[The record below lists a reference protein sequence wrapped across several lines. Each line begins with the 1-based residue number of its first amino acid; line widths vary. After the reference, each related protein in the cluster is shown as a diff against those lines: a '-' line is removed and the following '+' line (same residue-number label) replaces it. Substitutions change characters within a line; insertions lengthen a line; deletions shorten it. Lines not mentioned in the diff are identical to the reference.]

1 MNKQTNY
8 APSEWDV
15 KPDGSGIVAEHRAT
29 GEKFI
34 GTMDGFNALVA
45 GRKGRDDAIDLII
58 NNPLAVPVTAKV
70 TSSGGVEFD
79 ALTSDGI
86 RATMIDRRGAGK
98 PIYRPNGST
107 GLTFSSG
114 ANAPAAIQ
122 IIDGVAWITTPVG
135 NHVEVTLPTMSARLA
150 PQSLCIDAEADDWS
164 ACASVSYY
172 LATIGYAAFWLRT
185 FNPTA
190 SDKSGASEVSG
201 PGRRRMYSDRRAF
214 VPTNSPNFASTQIT
228 THKIRVTP
236 KAGVSVRFCIRG
248 LDWDLID
255 IPSISNIYDDGYKSV
270 YQHALPLHNE
280 LGLVASIGV
289 VAGAVDANSVNT
301 MTWDQLAEWRR
312 YGHRLLPHGPVDY
325 VGNWADG
332 GTYASV
338 RAEVEHAINALVSR
352 GLGDGLSEYVG
363 VTPQGVYWL
372 GSDRQETE
380 FRRARRDAGLI
391 GCRGTSVPQFFNSR
405 LVGLDEMR
413 RYDVP
418 IMGFVKSGDEA
429 ADVTAL
435 IALVDELGNSGQT
448 PGAAKSGTIMW
459 HYIDAALPS
468 GISPAG
474 LRQVLE
480 AVAVHVRAGRLI
492 DVPFAEQIAW
502 GGLYRKAPRP
512 FL

>member
-1 MNKQTNY
+1 MSSPVGYPQ
-8 APSEWDV
+8 
-15 KPDGSGIVAEHRAT
+15 R
-29 GEKFI
+29 
-34 GTMDGFNALVA
+34 NAYPMFSSTSQ
-45 GRKGRDDAIDLII
+45 GD
-58 NNPLAVPVTAKV
+58 VPVGKNGANLIPVMTNV
-70 TSSGGVEFD
+70 TPSSGGVVFD
-79 ALTSDGI
+79 ARTSDGI
-86 RATMIDRRGAGK
+86 RATMIDRRGTGK

-107 GLTFSSG
+107 GLTFSAG

-135 NHVEVTLPTMSARLA
+135 NYVEVTLPALSARLA
-150 PQSLCIDAEADDWS
+150 PQTLCIDAEADNWS
-164 ACASVSYY
+164 ACAGVALY
-172 LATIGYAAFWLRT
+172 LATTGYTAFWLRM
-185 FNPTA
+185 FNPAA
-190 SDKSGASEVSG
+190 SDKSGSSEVSG
-201 PGRRRMYSDRRAF
+201 QGRRRLFSDRRALTG
-214 VPTNSPNFASTQIT
+214 TNNPDFSTTQIT

-236 KAGVSVRFCIRG
+236 KAGQQILFCIRG
-248 LDWDLID
+248 IDWDLHD
-255 IPSISNIYDDGYKSV
+255 APSISNIYDDGYTSV

-280 LGLVASIGV
+280 LGLIASIGV
-289 VAGAVDANSVNT
+289 VAGAVNAKSASM

-332 GTYASV
+332 GTYATV
-338 RAEVEHAINALVSR
+338 KAEVEHAINELVSR

-380 FRRARRDAGLI
+380 FRRAMKDAGLI

-418 IMGFVKSGDEA
+418 IMGFVKSGNEA
-429 ADVTAL
+429 ADVAAL
-435 IALVDELGNSGQT
+435 IALIDELGNSGQT
-448 PGAAKSGTIMW
+448 PGAGKSGTLMW
-459 HYIDAALPS
+459 HYIDATLPS

-480 AVAVHVRAGRLI
+480 AVAAHVRAGRLI
-492 DVPFAEQIAW
+492 DVPFAEQVAW
-502 GGLYRKAPRP
+502 GGEYRRAPKP